1 MPVNVKDFID
11 KLKNKLKDK
20 KSAGIIVVLGMLGIL
35 LIAFSDSFVSNKVS
49 ENNDKTLSSMQY
61 VKYLEEKITKT
72 VSYINGAGKTRVM
85 ITLESSSEQ
94 KFVFNNSD
102 EKNTEKNG
110 EQLKTNNNTNT
121 ETVIIDGEGGYDE
134 PLIEKTIEPKIRGVL
149 VLCEGADNIEL
160 NEKITQAVKT
170 ALGISSN
177 KVCVIKL
184 K

>member
-1 MPVNVKDFID
+1 MPVKVKHFTDII
-11 KLKNKLKDK
+11 KNKFKDK

-35 LIAFSDSFVSNKVS
+35 LIAFSDSFSFKKTS
-49 ENNDKTLSSMQY
+49 DDNDKSLSSMQY
-61 VKYLEEKITKT
+61 INYLEEKITKT
-72 VSYINGAGKTRVM
+72 VSCINGAGKTRVM

-102 EKNTEKNG
+102 EKNSEKNG
-110 EQLKTNNNTNT
+110 EQLKTNNTTNT

-160 NEKITQAVKT
+160 NEKITKAVKT